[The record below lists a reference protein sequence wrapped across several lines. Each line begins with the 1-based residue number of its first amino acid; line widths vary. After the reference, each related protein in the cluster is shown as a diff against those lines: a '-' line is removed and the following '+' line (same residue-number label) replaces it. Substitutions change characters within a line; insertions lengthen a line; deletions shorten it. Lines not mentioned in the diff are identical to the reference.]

1 MKRPNYRLK
10 QIKWMLISLVA
21 VIAPLL
27 CWIIFN
33 RDTYLRGETASNTGI
48 GLVLS
53 VVFILCILRGAF
65 KNFNKNFNTIIWL
78 GSFLGLTYFL
88 DAILKDL
95 FWILLFAII
104 GYLFYMPCEYLA
116 SVNKRRA
123 DIASD
128 EKIKEDVRADYGK
141 GRI

>member
-1 MKRPNYRLK
+1 MKRQNYRLK
-10 QIKWMLISLVA
+10 QFKWTLISIVA
-21 VIAPLL
+21 VITPILL
-27 CWIIFN
+27 WIVFN
-33 RDTYLRGETASNTGI
+33 RDTYLRGSTAVNTGI
-48 GLVLS
+48 GFTLS
-53 VVFILCILRGAF
+53 MVFILCILKGAF
-65 KNFNKNFNTIIWL
+65 KNINKNFNIIIWL

-88 DAILKDL
+88 DAVLKDL

-104 GYLFYMPCEYLA
+104 GYLLYMPCEYLA